1 MLRRVVCSL
10 AHFTLMS
17 RFCVAHTARCLPR
30 FISEIK
36 VLGLLEKFR
45 CNCWSGPIAAGGDRH
60 QRVVFAHWTVNAGRS
75 SANEYSRP
83 IPGNDEVYM
92 SVKKRT
98 LAGREG

>member
-36 VLGLLEKFR
+36 VLGYLK
-45 CNCWSGPIAAGGDRH
+45 SSDATAGAAR
-60 QRVVFAHWTVNAGRS
+60 
-75 SANEYSRP
+75 
-83 IPGNDEVYM
+83 
-92 SVKKRT
+92 
-98 LAGREG
+98 